1 MAPQKPL
8 AVNTWAKPTLDQLDE
23 EWRKN
28 KTAKAST
35 SAPTEKQHSHALSWD
50 RILLV
55 LGPAMNQDHAR
66 CLSAKDSHRE
76 KAVLWESLS
85 VIVAGGHISS

>member
-1 MAPQKPL
+1 MAPQKTL
-8 AVNTWAKPTLDQLDE
+8 AVNTWAKRTLDQLDE

-28 KTAKAST
+28 KTAEVST
-35 SAPTEKQHSHALSWD
+35 SAPTEKHSHALSWD

-55 LGPAMNQDHAR
+55 LGPAMNQDCAR
-66 CLSAKDSHRE
+66 CLSAKDCTRR
-76 KAVLWESLS
+76 KPVLWELLS